1 MKLIKLEILNLASL
15 DKIGGEVINFEEGV
29 LGKSSIFSIVGPMGS
44 GKSTILDAI
53 CLALYNRAPRYPK
66 KKGDRNQSI
75 EIYGEPDTTEKNR
88 LPPTDARN
96 ILTHGKKFGYS
107 KLTFLAN
114 DGCVYRAEWSVAFK
128 QKNYE
133 NAIKTLFKITYVGGK
148 PVEKEADWEQLPNI
162 IGLDY
167 EQFLRTVLIAQGSFA
182 NFLTAKEDER
192 YELLEKLVGCEE
204 TYSRIAREIKAK
216 KDKAMEDFR
225 NMNSSVAAIEQ
236 NKLSEEQLQ
245 QLQEEISQLEAM
257 EKQLADTLQ
266 KVKES
271 LQWYVDEDAKTASVK
286 EQEAKLNKAK
296 EALEQIKGDIEQLGL
311 HDALEQAI
319 DILRGT
325 KRLESEIE
333 SLGSKISTSEAEIKR
348 VEEREKQEED
358 LLRQLEQK
366 AEEIKKLIEEKTP
379 HIKLARE
386 LLTKIS
392 SADETVKER
401 RQAKEEA
408 EKEWK
413 AAQKAVSDNEAKV
426 KAAQDAV
433 ASAAKAMKE
442 TESKVTE
449 QKEVLRVAVETARKA
464 LEEKKKEIEG
474 KDADELQSHSTR
486 SEKALADLETAVDVL
501 GRLEKARQDKMTRK
515 ARQTELENRNK
526 AIDTLLAPIDIE
538 TLRKEVETLQ
548 RSYTLMSSEAWAMH
562 RSLLEKGQ
570 PCPLCGAVEHPYS
583 DDTARFKAVETELD
597 SLLKKKEQ
605 GLKENMEKFNQLNK
619 EKEGNIREIESIRQ
633 RLVELDKEMSSLEN
647 QWNELLGQ
655 HPKFPQ
661 TKNELEALK
670 PAFIKRCQEANAALK
685 AFNRTQTEMATL
697 TTQKEKAEKA
707 LSDYE
712 ETSRELMDKAK
723 ETCTHAETVLAS
735 TKAQT
740 PNLTS
745 QQTEK
750 KAALDKAIE
759 VWTAAKERLETFEKQ
774 FQAELDGEQ
783 PDAVEARLKK
793 AKEDNENEVG
803 MKKDSIVQLDG
814 KRKEECGVLA
824 SLKEQCGQDRT
835 QLESK
840 KTELQQ
846 WMEDYNADE
855 KRIKTIQITD
865 IETISTVPNERW
877 EAIRREKQVLGDAVV
892 SATSLLESA
901 KKALEEHQKIHPEK
915 LREELTQE
923 RDELQSRGPNEALIN
938 ARTRMKNHQDAVAQL
953 GSNAVELDRLTKLK
967 DDWTAITDA
976 IGSDGKTLRKIAQ
989 CYTLG
994 FLIEHANAE
1003 IRKFNSRYELLQ
1015 VKHSLGIRVI
1025 DHDRADDVRDIT
1037 SLSGGETFIVSLGL
1051 ALGLSSLSS
1060 RNVSFENLFIDEGF
1074 GSLDPDTLSTVIDSL
1089 AMLQSKQGKKVGV
1102 ISHTDTMSERITTQI
1117 RVIKKGNSGSSYI
1130 DFFPK

>member
-133 NAIKTLFKITYVGGK
+133 NAIKTLFKITYVDGK
-148 PVEKEADWEQLPNI
+148 PVEKEVDWEQLPNI

-271 LQWYVDEDAKTASVK
+271 LQWYVDEEAKTASVK

-319 DILRGT
+319 DILRET
-325 KRLESEIE
+325 KRLEADIE
-333 SLGSKISTSEAEIKR
+333 SLGSKISTSEAEIKEI
-348 VEEREKQEED
+348 EEHKKQEED
-358 LLRQLEQK
+358 LLKQLEQK
-366 AEEIKKLIEEKTP
+366 AEEIKKLIEEKAP
-379 HIKLARE
+379 HIKMARE
-386 LLTKIS
+386 LLTKIG

-408 EKEWK
+408 EKEWQ

-442 TESKVTE
+442 AEAKVTE

-486 SEKALADLETAVDVL
+486 SEKALNDLKNAIDVL
-501 GRLEKARQDKMTRK
+501 GRLEKARQDKMAK
-515 ARQTELENRNK
+515 MARQSELERRNK
-526 AIDTLLAPIDIE
+526 DIDTLLATIDIE
-538 TLRKEVETLQ
+538 ALSKEVETLR

-562 RSLLEKGQ
+562 RSLLEEGK
-570 PCPLCGAVEHPYS
+570 PCPLCGAVEHPYTY
-583 DDTARFKAVETELD
+583 DEAQFEAVETELD
-597 SLLKKKEQ
+597 SLLKSKEQ
-605 GLKENMEKFNQLNK
+605 QLKEIMETVNQKTK
-619 EKEGNIREIESIRQ
+619 EREGNGREIVSIRQ
-633 RLVELDKEMSSLEN
+633 WLDELDKEMSSLEN
-647 QWNELLGQ
+647 QWKELLEQ

-661 TKNELEALK
+661 TKEELVALH
-670 PAFIKRCQEANAALK
+670 PAFVKRCQDANAALK
-685 AFNRTQTEMATL
+685 AFNKVQTEITTL
-697 TTQKEKAEKA
+697 TSQKENAEKA

-712 ETSRELMDKAK
+712 QTSRELMDKAK
-723 ETCTHAETVLAS
+723 ETSTNAETVLAS

-740 PNLTS
+740 PNLID

-750 KAALDKAIE
+750 KAALDKAVE
-759 VWTAAKERLETFEKQ
+759 VWTAAKERLEALQKQ
-774 FQAELDGEQ
+774 FKAELNGEQ

-793 AKEDNENEVG
+793 AKEDNEVEVSR
-803 MKKDSIVQLDG
+803 KKDSIVQLDG
-814 KRKEECGVLA
+814 KRKEKNGLLA

-846 WMEDYNADE
+846 WIEAYNADE
-855 KRIKTIQITD
+855 NRIKTIQITD
-865 IETISTVPNERW
+865 IETVSTVPNERW
-877 EAIRREKQVLGDAVV
+877 EAIRRKKQVLGDAVV
-892 SATSLLESA
+892 SATSLLENA
-901 KKALEEHQKIHPEK
+901 KKALEEHQKTHPEK
-915 LREELTQE
+915 SREELTQE
-923 RDELQSRGPNEALIN
+923 RDELQSREPNEALIN

-953 GSNAVELDRLTKLK
+953 GSNAAELDRLAKLK

-1003 IRKFNSRYELLQ
+1003 IRKFNSRYELMQ

>member
-15 DKIGGEVINFEEGV
+15 DKKEGEVINFEKGA
-29 LGKSSIFSIVGPMGS
+29 LGESSIFSIVGPTGS

-88 LPPTDARN
+88 LPPTDPRN

-133 NAIKTLFKITYVGGK
+133 NAIKTLFKITYVNGK

-204 TYSRIAREIKAK
+204 TYSRIAREIKAM

-245 QLQEEISQLEAM
+245 QLQEEISQLEAT
-257 EKQLADTLQ
+257 EKQLADALQ

-271 LQWYVDEDAKTASVK
+271 LQWYVDDEAKAASVK
-286 EQEAKLNKAK
+286 AQEAKLNEAK
-296 EALEQIKGDIEQLGL
+296 EALEQIKDDIEQLGL

-319 DILRGT
+319 DILRET
-325 KRLESEIE
+325 KRLEAEIE
-333 SLGSKISTSEAEIKR
+333 SLGSKISTSEAEIKKI
-348 VEEREKQEED
+348 EERKKQEED

-366 AEEIKKLIEEKTP
+366 AAEIKKLIEEKAP
-379 HIKLARE
+379 HIKVARE
-386 LLTKIS
+386 LLTKIDS
-392 SADETVKER
+392 TKETLKER
-401 RQAKEEA
+401 LQTKAEA
-408 EKEWK
+408 EKEWQ
-413 AAQKAVSDNEAKV
+413 AAQKAVSDNEAQV

-433 ASAAKAMKE
+433 ASAVKAMKE
-442 TESKVTE
+442 TETKVTE

-464 LEEKKKEIEG
+464 LEDKKKEIEG

-486 SEKALADLETAVDVL
+486 SEKALIDLKNAIDVL
-501 GRLEKARQDKMTRK
+501 GRLEKARQDKMAKK
-515 ARQTELENRNK
+515 AKRSELERRNK
-526 AIDTLLAPIDIE
+526 RIDTLLAPIDIE
-538 TLRKEVETLQ
+538 TLSKEVETLR

-562 RSLLEKGQ
+562 RSLLEEGK
-570 PCPLCGAVEHPYS
+570 PCPLCGALEHPYTY
-583 DDTARFKAVETELD
+583 DAAKFEAVETELN
-597 SLLKKKEQ
+597 SLLKLKEQ
-605 GLKENMEKFNQLNK
+605 NLKEDTETVNRLTK
-619 EKEGNIREIESIRQ
+619 EKEGNVREIESNCQ
-633 RLVELDKEMSSLEN
+633 WLVELDKEMSSLEN
-647 QWNELLGQ
+647 QWKELLEQ

-661 TKNELEALK
+661 TKEELEALH
-670 PAFIKRCQEANAALK
+670 PAFIKRCQDANAALK
-685 AFNRTQTEMATL
+685 AFNKAQAEIATL
-697 TTQKEKAEKA
+697 TTKKENAEKA
-707 LSDYE
+707 FSNYE
-712 ETSRELMDKAK
+712 QTSRELMDKAK
-723 ETCTHAETVLAS
+723 ETCTNAETALAS

-740 PNLTS
+740 PNLTD

-750 KAALDKAIE
+750 KSALDKAIA
-759 VWTAAKERLETFEKQ
+759 VWTEAKERLENLQKQ

-783 PDAVEARLKK
+783 PDAVEARLEK
-793 AKEDNENEVG
+793 AKEDNEDEVS
-803 MKKDSIVQLDG
+803 KKKNGIVLLDG
-814 KRKEECGVLA
+814 KRKEAGGVLT
-824 SLKEQCGQDRT
+824 SLKEQREHDQS

-840 KTELQQ
+840 KTALQQ
-846 WMEDYNADE
+846 WTDAYNAE
-855 KRIKTIQITD
+855 EERIKTIQITD
-865 IETISTVPNERW
+865 IESVSAVPNERW
-877 EAIRREKQVLGDAVV
+877 EAIRRKKQVLNDAAV

-901 KKALEEHQKIHPEK
+901 KKALEEHQKAQPEK
-915 LREELTQE
+915 TRDELTQE
-923 RDELQSRGPNEALIN
+923 RDELQGREPNEALIN
-938 ARTRMKNHQDAVAQL
+938 ARTKMKNHQDAVAQL
-953 GSNAVELDRLTKLK
+953 GSNAAELDRLTKLK
-967 DDWTAITDA
+967 DDWTDITDA

-989 CYTLG
+989 CYTLS

-1003 IRKFNSRYELLQ
+1003 IRKFNNRYELTQ

-1117 RVIKKGNSGSSYI
+1117 RVVKNGNSGSSQIKFY
-1130 DFFPK
+1130 P